1 MIEAKRNQLRRN
13 VAGNLQGRR
22 LLVLSCA
29 LLLCLFSINCSR
41 ENRAAVPTEPQSNKE
56 ISQPMNKQRT
66 QQVRL
71 SEGPINY
78 VALGYSTGACLGS
91 KHGGY
96 VARLFQMLRRQRPGS
111 KLNNLC
117 VSGATTADVLSFQL
131 KLGIDSKPQLVTI
144 GIGIEDIS
152 HGVSLDEFAANFE
165 NILRRLKAE
174 SGSTVV
180 VSNIPD
186 VSSSGRVP
194 PSLREQSQATIER
207 FNNRLQQIA
216 EANEV
221 IVFDVYGVTHQELP
235 SHPEYF
241 SADEFHPSD
250 AGYQLWADRMWPT
263 VATALGLKD

>member
-1 MIEAKRNQLRRN
+1 MAL
-13 VAGNLQGRR
+13 NLQRQR
-22 LLVLSCA
+22 LLSLGCA
-29 LLLCLFSINCSR
+29 LLACLFSINCPR
-41 ENRAAVPTEPQSNKE
+41 ENHAAVPSQPQSNKE
-56 ISQPMNKQRT
+56 ISQPMNEQRT

-78 VALGYSTGACLGS
+78 VALGDSTGAGLGS

-96 VARLFQMLRRQRPGS
+96 VVRLFEMLRRQRSGS

-117 VSGATTADVLSFQL
+117 VSGATTADVHSFQL
-131 KLGIDSKPQLVTI
+131 KRGIDSKPQLVTI
-144 GIGIEDIS
+144 GIGINDIS

-174 SGSTVV
+174 SGSTLV

-186 VSSSGRVP
+186 VSSSSRVP
-194 PSLREQSQATIER
+194 PSMREQSQATIER

-263 VATALGLKD
+263 VATAPGVKRLKFFSEHK